1 MAKKKTVG
9 KLGAGVL
16 AATTVISGLG
26 FGIMPAGAATET
38 KASST
43 HENGFGE
50 EGATFQLI
58 AEQTEGYAYL
68 SDRSPAEVRLATT
81 IEEAKRNAVPIKAT
95 FSREVDGVDYWQLR
109 VGTQCLTSS
118 QTSDTTQRRWLVDTK
133 ACTTFSWKPQEW
145 TVDSGTLKSA
155 GNTSY
160 YAPLGE
166 TWLPGNLTRTFGNP
180 SSLRFNVS
188 SVPTPVVN
196 PFVDLPATLV
206 GLSADVQDVDLEA
219 GTALLDGVAPD
230 EATDV
235 EVSYLDKDSKKKTYN
250 AAAKDGKWSQALS
263 ALALG
268 NTSVHLK
275 AYNGA
280 ELIAES
286 DVDVD
291 LPVTPLSV
299 QPELSDANVE
309 AVAKLTGSASKNT
322 TIKVKSGTKQVATTM
337 TGEDGSFEVPVN
349 APNAAGDYELTATQE
364 IRDEDATPQDVTIPY
379 GAGVAV
385 SSPENGAELDAG
397 QPLVVSGTAQTN
409 SLIRV
414 YEKGNPRV
422 VLGQATATNGY
433 RIVLNDLEDR
443 EYQLVVAGVSKGNNV
458 TTAEVT
464 VNPGK
469 SQLDAPTAE
478 GYFPEA
484 VSEWAGIAGIGAM
497 GSTVIAHNTDGDEV
511 GRTTITEPS
520 GLYNIGIDPS
530 KVGYGDQEFLVT
542 QSTGSSV
549 SPAATVHLD
558 YGQNAPAFTTPSEG
572 SSIPNSPLRFTG
584 TGNEGGVVQVR
595 GVDLTEVGTA
605 SVEDGTWEITN
616 SDITLPNGGYQLWV
630 NQRTKGGKIEYA
642 QLNVTVT
649 SPTAAAPTAEGYF
662 PSNVSE
668 WAGIA
673 GIGTPGATVIAR
685 DANDDEIGRTTITE
699 PSGLYNIGIDP
710 TKVGYGDQEFSITQ
724 QTGEQVSAATTVRL
738 DYGQNAP
745 AFTTPSEGTSI
756 PGSPLRFTGT
766 GNQGGVVQVRGV
778 DFTEVGT
785 ASVEDGTWEIT
796 NSDITLPDGGYQFW
810 VNQRTKGGKIEYA
823 PVNVHVAPPVTA
835 KPTAE
840 GYFPEDDAQ
849 WAGIAGIGTPGATV
863 IAHDTDG
870 DEIGRTTITEPSGL
884 YNIGIDP
891 TRVGYGDQEF
901 SITQQLG
908 EQVSEPT
915 TVNLD
920 YGQEGDLAFTSPTGG
935 TITGTGPITFRGTA
949 LADSLVTV
957 TGTDFTSDSVF
968 GSTTAT
974 DGNWELTTA
983 LDLPAGPYQF
993 WARQLTKGGKYS
1005 YTNIGI
1011 TITG

>member
-43 HENGFGE
+43 HEYEVGE
-50 EGATFQLI
+50 EGAHFQLI
-58 AEQTEGYAYL
+58 SKTATGYSYFAGEKSYGL
-68 SDRSPAEVRLATT
+68 MKTSKTL
-81 IEEAKRNAVPIKAT
+81 EEAEKDALEFTAHFAETIKG
-95 FSREVDGVDYWQLR
+95 RHYWQLR
-109 VGTQCLTSS
+109 TTNAPWKEACLIASANTAGSAGAADLWECNAGQGDKWTVEDGSLKSKVNPSKPGWLWLTS
-118 QTSDTTQRRWLVDTK
+118 
-133 ACTTFSWKPQEW
+133 
-145 TVDSGTLKSA
+145 
-155 GNTSY
+155 N
-160 YAPLGE
+160 
-166 TWLPGNLTRTFGNP
+166 
-180 SSLRFNVS
+180 
-188 SVPTPVVN
+188 SVPLSASYGSVLAMSSTVAEHS
-196 PFVDLPATLV
+196 FVGLPTNLA

-397 QPLVVSGTAQTN
+397 QPLVVSGTAQRN

-469 SQLDAPTAE
+469 NSLDPATVTTTEFTAGTSNTFEGTATADATLHFVDAE
-478 GYFPEA
+478 GNDILGRDITATGGQWSFTKSFPADAREFSFRIVQTKGA
-484 VSEWAGIAGIGAM
+484 ETATSDLFTLNSDIAGFDPVEM
-497 GSTVIAHNTDGDEV
+497 TTKTVI
-511 GRTTITEPS
+511 P
-520 GLYNIGIDPS
+520 GLEN
-530 KVGYGDQEFLVT
+530 
-542 QSTGSSV
+542 
-549 SPAATVHLD
+549 
-558 YGQNAPAFTTPSEG
+558 
-572 SSIPNSPLRFTG
+572 RFTG
-584 TGNEGGVVQVR
+584 TATRDASLRVLNAS
-595 GVDLTEVGTA
+595 GTQI
-605 SVEDGTWEITN
+605 VNGTINTDPEDGTFSFN
-616 SDITLPNGGYQLWV
+616 RVVSANA
-630 NQRTKGGKIEYA
+630 TKLDFKIE
-642 QLNVTVT
+642 QTKDGKKVT
-649 SPTAAAPTAEGYF
+649 SPIFSLAAEAAAAPAPVTVENK
-662 PSNVSE
+662 SVE
-668 WAGIA
+668 AGVEN
-673 GIGTPGATVIAR
+673 T
-685 DANDDEIGRTTITE
+685 
-699 PSGLYNIGIDP
+699 
-710 TKVGYGDQEFSITQ
+710 
-724 QTGEQVSAATTVRL
+724 
-738 DYGQNAP
+738 
-745 AFTTPSEGTSI
+745 
-756 PGSPLRFTGT
+756 FTGT
-766 GNQGGVVQVRGV
+766 GPADAKFRVLNLSNTQIVPGEFDIENDGKWQFSRVVSRTATKFDFKLEVTLPSGQVYRTKAFSLQASTFRPVTVDQTSVTPGVSNR
-778 DFTEVGT
+778 FSGT
-785 ASVEDGTWEIT
+785 ATPDATYRVLNVSGTQIVPGTLTIGSDGKW
-796 NSDITLPDGGYQFW
+796 QF
-810 VNQRTKGGKIEYA
+810 
-823 PVNVHVAPPVTA
+823 
-835 KPTAE
+835 
-840 GYFPEDDAQ
+840 D
-849 WAGIAGIGTPGATV
+849 
-863 IAHDTDG
+863 
-870 DEIGRTTITEPSGL
+870 
-884 YNIGIDP
+884 
-891 TRVGYGDQEF
+891 RV
-901 SITQQLG
+901 
-908 EQVSEPT
+908 VS
-915 TVNLD
+915 
-920 YGQEGDLAFTSPTGG
+920 S
-935 TITGTGPITFRGTA
+935 
-949 LADSLVTV
+949 
-957 TGTDFTSDSVF
+957 
-968 GSTTAT
+968 TAT
-974 DGNWELTTA
+974 NFRFKLEVTKNGQTETSRLFELRA
-983 LDLPAGPYQF
+983 
-993 WARQLTKGGKYS
+993 
-1005 YTNIGI
+1005 N
-1011 TITG
+1011 